1 MNLTPTRL
9 NLPSTVWMLGAI
21 SFLNDA
27 ASDLVY
33 PLVPIFLATV
43 LMAGPAALG
52 LIEGLANATAAL
64 LKLVSGTLYDRLPRA
79 KTWMVAG
86 YSLPALARPLIA
98 LTTSTGML
106 ALLRVADRIGKG
118 LRSAPRDALL
128 ARSVPAAQRGLAFGI
143 HRSMDH
149 AGAVVG
155 PVLAAV
161 LLAQGV
167 GLREIFLWTAVPGVL
182 CVALVLM
189 VKEAPTVLT
198 PTARIESSLAA
209 LPRPF
214 RTYLAVVAVFTLS
227 QASNMFLLLRAA
239 ELGVPTAQIPLL
251 WALQSVV
258 AMLLTAPLSHL
269 SDRFPRRWLIAG
281 GWLLYGA
288 IFGLLGAQAD
298 TVIEIGLLLVLYG
311 VVLAATEGV
320 EKALVADL
328 VPAERLGTAFGWF
341 HLVTGLMLIP
351 ASLGFGA
358 LWEWAGA
365 PVAFAVC
372 GMLAALAAIG
382 LLMSIHAQSAQEGP

>member
-1 MNLTPTRL
+1 MKTPFL
-9 NLPSTVWMLGAI
+9 GAPLPGTVWMLGAI

-64 LKLVSGTLYDRLPRA
+64 LKLVSGALYDRLPRA
-79 KTWMVAG
+79 KPWMVAG
-86 YSLPALARPLIA
+86 YALPALARPLIA
-98 LTTSTGML
+98 LASSASVL

-128 ARSVPAAQRGLAFGI
+128 ARSVPAEQRGLAFGI

-155 PVLAAV
+155 PLVAAV
-161 LLAQGV
+161 LLARGM
-167 GLREIFLWTAVPGVL
+167 GLHEIFLWTAVPGAL
-182 CVALVLM
+182 CVALALAVR
-189 VKEAPTVLT
+189 EPAIPFA
-198 PTARIESSLAA
+198 ARSSTDWAFTG
-209 LPRPF
+209 LPRAF
-214 RTYLAVVAVFTLS
+214 RVYLAIVAVFTLS

-239 ELGVPTAQIPLL
+239 EIGVPAAQIPLL

-258 AMLLTAPLSHL
+258 AMLLTAPLTRL
-269 SDRFPRRWLIAG
+269 SDRLPRRWLIAG

-288 IFGLLGAQAD
+288 VFGVLGARAD
-298 TVIEIGLLLVLYG
+298 SLMAIGLLLLLYG

-328 VPAERLGTAFGWF
+328 VPTERLGTAFGWF

-351 ASLGFGA
+351 ASIGFGS
-358 LWEWAGA
+358 LWEVAGA
-365 PVAFAVC
+365 SLAFAVT
-372 GMLAALAAIG
+372 GLLAVAAALA
-382 LLMSIHAQSAQEGP
+382 LLLSVRTGPAA